1 MQVWLQIAD
10 LIDRLSI
17 WLGRLA
23 TWCVFIACMVSAIN
37 AGIRYTFDSSSN
49 AWL

>member
-1 MQVWLQIAD
+1 MQAWLRMAD
-10 LIDRLSI
+10 LIDRVSI

-37 AGIRYTFDSSSN
+37 
-49 AWL
+49 